1 MTPENSVNLK
11 KEFASFKER
20 LFYLFTVE
28 LNKLDC
34 ENLDGVDFIN
44 FVSNFYLPT
53 LYEMAT
59 FWSKRD
65 QIEADQIF
73 TLYYACLDT
82 ISKLITE
89 NGNLKELIDK
99 TVINDRYQHLI
110 NFFSEHFE

>member
-1 MTPENSVNLK
+1 MTPENTVDLK
-11 KEFASFKER
+11 KEFADFKWKI
-20 LFYLFTVE
+20 LG
-28 LNKLDC
+28 LNLRIMDLNY
-34 ENLDGVDFIN
+34 ENLDEVDIIN

-53 LYEMAT
+53 LYEMVT

-65 QIEADQIF
+65 QIEADRIF
-73 TLYYACLDT
+73 ILYYACLDT

-99 TVINDRYQHLI
+99 TVINDHYQHII